1 MAQDVLH
8 FQMERFD
15 DEGTYYVISGVEIA
29 LVTDG
34 QTIEAALRRLRE
46 ALALY
51 YEDDTL
57 AAFPRVEVSFEVT
70 DAYA

>member
-1 MAQDVLH
+1 
-8 FQMERFD
+8 
-15 DEGTYYVISGVEIA
+15 VISGVEIA

-34 QTIEAALRRLRE
+34 RTIEEALRRLRE

-51 YEDDTL
+51 YAGDNLL
-57 AAFPRVEVSFEVT
+57 ALPRLEVSFEVT

>member
-1 MAQDVLH
+1 MAEDVLH

-15 DEGTYYVISGVEIA
+15 DEGTYYVISGVELA

-34 QTIEAALRRLRE
+34 RTIEEALRRLRE

-51 YEDDTL
+51 YAGDNLL
-57 AAFPRVEVSFEVT
+57 ALPRLEVSFEVT